1 MFMLL
6 CCVKCGIQRRKIYED
21 VEIESVLKFKKSFL
35 TNLVTIALKQNLR
48 KQSLAS

>member
-21 VEIESVLKFKKSFL
+21 VEIESVAKFKKSFPAI
-35 TNLVTIALKQNLR
+35 VATIAFTQSLR
-48 KQSLAS
+48 KQSKLR